1 MVRRLLFASVMRF
14 ADALIIYLSCGSPFA
29 VNTILAKTDRR
40 TLTVAVGAVLTL
52 IFWPVTA
59 VGSIY
64 RLVRETDRSQS
75 AAHSNDLGI
84 ELQKLLSKVESIA
97 HIGRG
102 TASAFEFRKVFDR
115 YTGLAAEF
123 AQVADG
129 AAVAEIFAVTG
140 HPSPGIASA
149 CLARKQRTRLAE
161 HLIQARQDFVEA
173 VTELAGTNGNSNAIG
188 MLAIEI
194 AEAAQDTPGAS
205 ELRKLLTR
213 PAVFETGEVF
223 AGDTEHLWSTTEQ
236 AHSIA
241 R

>member
-1 MVRRLLFASVMRF
+1 MRT
-14 ADALIIYLSCGSPFA
+14 ADAIIIYLSCGSPFA
-29 VNTILAKTDRR
+29 VNAILAKTDRR
-40 TLTVAVGAVLTL
+40 TLTVAVRALLTL

-59 VGSIY
+59 IGSIY
-64 RLVRETDRSQS
+64 RLVRETDRYQG
-75 AAHSNDLGI
+75 AAQSNDLGI
-84 ELQKLLSKVESIA
+84 ELQKLLSKVESIS

-102 TASAFEFRKVFDR
+102 AGSAFEFRKTFDR

-123 AQVADG
+123 ASQTDDTG
-129 AAVAEIFAVTG
+129 NAEIFAVTG
-140 HPSPGIASA
+140 HPASEIASA

-161 HLIQARQDFVEA
+161 HLIQARQDFIES

-194 AEAAQDTPGAS
+194 AETAKDTPGAN
-205 ELRKLLTR
+205 ELRQILAR
-213 PAVFETGEVF
+213 PAVFDTGEAF

-241 R
+241 Q

>member
-1 MVRRLLFASVMRF
+1 MRF
-14 ADALIIYLSCGSPFA
+14 ADAIIIYLSCGSPFA
-29 VNTILAKTDRR
+29 INAILARSDRR
-40 TLTVAVGAVLTL
+40 ILTVAVRAVLTF

-59 VGSIY
+59 IGSIY
-64 RLVRETDRSQS
+64 RLVRETDRYQS

-84 ELQKLLSKVESIA
+84 ELQKLLSKVESIS

-102 TASAFEFRKVFDR
+102 TGSAFEFRKVFDR

-123 AQVADG
+123 AVEPDG
-129 AAVAEIFAVTG
+129 SAVAEIFDVTG
-140 HPSPGIASA
+140 HPSSKIASA

-161 HLIQARQDFVEA
+161 HLIQARQDFVGS

-194 AEAAQDTPGAS
+194 AETAHDAPGAN
-205 ELRKLLTR
+205 ELRQLLTR
-213 PAVFETGEVF
+213 PAVFETGEAF
-223 AGDTEHLWSTTEQ
+223 AGETEHLWSTTEQ

-241 R
+241 Q